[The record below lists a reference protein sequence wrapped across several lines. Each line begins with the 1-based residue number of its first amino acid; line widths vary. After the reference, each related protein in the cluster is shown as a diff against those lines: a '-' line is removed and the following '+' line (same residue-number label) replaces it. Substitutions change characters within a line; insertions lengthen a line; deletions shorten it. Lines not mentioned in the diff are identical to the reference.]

1 MSKLVP
7 QKRVNHHVKDEFVQ
21 AVKKKQC
28 PHVVQHIKCMETKP
42 NGGSFDAF
50 LTIVAERKVVL
61 VVLHSDLETLA
72 KVSSLVW
79 QVQGKVLGHLGRLLY
94 RTKLLHL
101 PPELG
106 TPTFFLNS
114 ISNFRFRCLEVV
126 IR

>member
-1 MSKLVP
+1 MHGDQVAEPK
-7 QKRVNHHVKDEFVQ
+7 
-21 AVKKKQC
+21 
-28 PHVVQHIKCMETKP
+28 
-42 NGGSFDAF
+42 GGSFNAY